1 MEHEDD
7 VGAETN
13 SIARCRELL
22 GPEANA
28 LSDAEID
35 EIRRHAETVAHVVI
49 SLFVAERSSL
59 R

>member
-7 VGAETN
+7 GGVE

-35 EIRRHAETVAHVVI
+35 EIRRHVVI
-49 SLFVAERSSL
+49 SLFVADRSSL

>member
-7 VGAETN
+7 GGVET
-13 SIARCRELL
+13 IARYRELL
-22 GPEANA
+22 GPDANA

-49 SLFVAERSSL
+49 SLFVADRSSL

>member
-7 VGAETN
+7 VGLDT
-13 SIARCRELL
+13 IARCRELL

-35 EIRRHAETVAHVVI
+35 KIGRHAETVAHVVI